1 MPFAV
6 SRQLLRSAIPLALFG
21 LTAVCLPLLNVPAAD
36 KPEPP
41 KARHGMVVAVSP
53 QGAEAGKEILLK
65 GGNAVDAAVATAL
78 AMAVTYPAA
87 GNIGGGGFMVI
98 HPAAGQGEPIVI
110 DYREMAPGAASST
123 MYTKKDTIYS
133 HRAVGVPGTVRG
145 LALAHTRFGKLP
157 WREVIAPAVKLA
169 EEGFILDDT
178 MAGSLNYLVN
188 SASDFPETMRVF
200 GKNGKAD
207 WNAGDRFKQPDLAK
221 TLKLIQS
228 DGPDAFYTGPIADL
242 IAAEMKS
249 GNGLITKADLAAY
262 RSRARTP
269 IHGTFRGY
277 DVYAPPPPSSGGI
290 CLIEM
295 LNILEN
301 FDLKKQG
308 RWSPETLHIL
318 IETMRRAYCDRA
330 KYLGDGDFVKIPDYL
345 TSKEYAK
352 KLAGSIDLKKATPSE
367 DLAKEIKIGGES
379 DNTTHFSI
387 IDADGMAVANTY
399 TLERS
404 FGSRITVKGA
414 GFLLNNEM
422 MDFNWFPGETK
433 RDGQIG
439 TEPNQIAPGKRMLS
453 SQTPTIVA
461 RDGKVVLITG
471 SPGSRTI
478 INTSLQIVL
487 NVIEF
492 DMDARAAVDA
502 PRLHHQWFPDRVR
515 FEGTSEYNDA
525 VAKLKAMGHVVEG
538 TRQGD
543 AHTIRVDPKTG
554 AYIGAE
560 DRRILG
566 KAAGF

>member
-1 MPFAV
+1 MSFAGCRVVALIAVTAV
-6 SRQLLRSAIPLALFG
+6 SFS
-21 LTAVCLPLLNVPAAD
+21 LLNLLAAD

-41 KARHGMVVAVSP
+41 KTRHGMVVAVSP

-78 AMAVTYPAA
+78 AMAVTYPSA
-87 GNIGGGGFMVI
+87 GNIGGGGFMVV
-98 HPAAGQGEPIVI
+98 HPAHGQGEPLVI
-110 DYREMAPGAASST
+110 DYREMAPGAASKT

-157 WREVIAPAVKLA
+157 WREVVAPAVKLA
-169 EEGFILDDT
+169 EEGFILDDY
-178 MAGSLNYLVN
+178 MAGSLNYLVS
-188 SASDFPETMRVF
+188 SASDLPETARVF
-200 GKNGKAD
+200 GKDGKAD
-207 WNAGDRFKQPDLAK
+207 WSAGDRFRQPDLAK

-228 DGPDAFYTGPIADL
+228 DGPDAFYTGAVSDL

-262 RSRARTP
+262 RSHARKP

-277 DVYAPPPPSSGGI
+277 DIYAPPPPSSGGI
-290 CLIEM
+290 CLVEM

-308 RWSPETLHIL
+308 RWSPETLHVL

-330 KYLGDGDFVKIPDYL
+330 KYLGDQDFVKIPEYL
-345 TSKEYAK
+345 TSKDYAK
-352 KLAGSIDLKKATPSE
+352 KLAASIDLKKATPSA
-367 DLAKEIKIGGES
+367 DLAKEIKLGGES

-387 IDADGMAVANTY
+387 IDGDGMAVANTY

-404 FGSRITVKGA
+404 YGTHITVKGA

-422 MDFNWFPGETK
+422 MDFNWFPGETT

-439 TEPNQIAPGKRMLS
+439 TAANQIAPGKRMLS

-515 FEGTSEYNDA
+515 FEGTSEYRDA
-525 VAKLKAMGHVVEG
+525 VTKLKAMGHAVEG

>member
-1 MPFAV
+1 MPVAV
-6 SRQLLRSAIPLALFG
+6 TRLPVRSVALLALFG
-21 LTAVCLPLLNVPAAD
+21 LVVLCFSLLDVLAAD

-41 KARHGMVVAVSP
+41 KHRHGMVVAASP
-53 QGAEAGKEILLK
+53 YGAEAGKEILLK
-65 GGNAVDAAVATAL
+65 GGNAVDAAIATAL
-78 AMAVTYPAA
+78 TMAVTYPSA

-98 HPAAGQGEPIVI
+98 HPPAGHGEPLVI
-110 DYREMAPGAASST
+110 DYREMAPGAATNT

-157 WREVIAPAVKLA
+157 WREVVAPALKLA
-169 EEGFILDDT
+169 EEGVVLDDYL
-178 MAGSLNYLVN
+178 ASSLNYLVS
-188 SASDFPETMRVF
+188 SASDFPETVRVF
-200 GKNGKAD
+200 GKNGRAD
-207 WNAGDRFKQPDLAK
+207 WNAGDRFIQRDLAK

-228 DGPDAFYTGPIADL
+228 DGADAFYTGPIADL
-242 IAAEMKS
+242 IAAEMKM

-262 RSRARTP
+262 RAHARTP
-269 IHGTFRGY
+269 IHGTFHGY
-277 DVYAPPPPSSGGI
+277 DVYGPPPPSSGGI

-295 LNILEN
+295 LNVLEN

-308 RWSPETLHIL
+308 RWSPETIHVIV
-318 IETMRRAYCDRA
+318 ETMRRAYCDRA
-330 KYLGDGDFVKIPDYL
+330 KFLGDGDFVKIPSYL

-352 KLAGSIDLKKATPSE
+352 KLAASIDLKKATPSA

-379 DNTTHFSI
+379 DNTTHFSV
-387 IDADGMAVANTY
+387 IDGDGMAVANTY

-422 MDFNWFPGETK
+422 MDFNWFPGETL

-439 TEPNQIAPGKRMLS
+439 TAANQIAPGKRMLS

-487 NVIEF
+487 NVLEF
-492 DMDARAAVDA
+492 DMDVRTAVDA

-515 FEGTSEYNDA
+515 FEGTSEYAEA
-525 VAKLKAMGHVVEG
+525 VTKLKAMGHIVEG

-543 AHTIRVDPKTG
+543 AHTIYVDPKTG